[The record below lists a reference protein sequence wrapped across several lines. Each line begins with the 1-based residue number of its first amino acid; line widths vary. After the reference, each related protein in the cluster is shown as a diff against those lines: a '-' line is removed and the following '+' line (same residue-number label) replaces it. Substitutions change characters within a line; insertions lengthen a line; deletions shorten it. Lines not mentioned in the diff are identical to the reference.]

1 MKVKINN
8 RKLDRNAKLCAWMG
22 FFDENGQY
30 CEARTDNVVL
40 GNLPEEAT
48 EILKLDIVLR
58 DGRVYNYV
66 FYGMTARKAYYSLN
80 GSGEFYINRDY
91 VKQMMTACT
100 DLLEGKTVVVD
111 RKN

>member
-1 MKVKINN
+1 MDGYASK
-8 RKLDRNAKLCAWMG
+8 
-22 FFDENGQY
+22 
-30 CEARTDNVVL
+30 
-40 GNLPEEAT
+40 PEEAE

-58 DGRVYNYV
+58 DGNEYHYV

-91 VKQMMTACT
+91 VKQMMTACN
-100 DLLEGKTVVVD
+100 DILNGKTVTVD